1 VTAKDFDDRALP
13 PGQLQAPAPSNALL
27 NAVQGMKPV
36 RTRTRFG
43 AIAAVALLGLIWPA
57 VVLTHH
63 AYRPDLGALPLGWV
77 IGAAALWGAAFVL
90 SLTAALVPRRGDVL
104 PAPGR
109 ASRVGG
115 VALAGLFAFA
125 LAASAQVRGVSLRP
139 EDAHMTLAQSCVH
152 CASFVLEI
160 AVPFLLLGLFALRRL
175 VPMGRARIGMALGA
189 AGGAMG
195 GFVLHFICPLA
206 GTAHVVL
213 GHVGGTLLAAAAG
226 AALLPA
232 LLRRRR

>member
-1 VTAKDFDDRALP
+1 VTAKDFDDRTLP
-13 PGQLQAPAPSNALL
+13 PGQLEAPPPSDDLL
-27 NAVQGMKPV
+27 NAVAGMKPV
-36 RTRTRFG
+36 RTRARFG
-43 AIAAVALLGLIWPA
+43 AFAAVALLGLISPA
-57 VVLTHH
+57 LVLTHH

-77 IGAAALWGAAFVL
+77 IAAAALWGAAFVL
-90 SLTAALVPRRGDVL
+90 SLAAALVPRRGDVL

-115 VALAGLFAFA
+115 VALGGLFVFA
-125 LAASAQVRGVSLRP
+125 LAASVQVPGVSLRP
-139 EDAHMTLAQSCVH
+139 EDAHMTLAEACVH

-160 AVPFLLLGLFALRRL
+160 AVPFLVIGLFALRRL
-175 VPMGRARIGMALGA
+175 VPMGRGRMGMALGA

-195 GFVLHFICPLA
+195 GFVLHFICPFA

-213 GHVGGTLLAAAAG
+213 GHVGGTILAAALG

-232 LLRRRR
+232 LLRGQR